1 MEEPCVIG
9 RNTDRRY
16 NEERTRKA
24 EGVRAGLQ
32 KSGSSRLVGTAVVR
46 HLPRRPPLPSRPPAR
61 LSPTPLPL
69 RARSATEIVDA
80 AFQLYR
86 RDPVTYLFIAAL
98 CYAPIL
104 VLQLLILGPAA
115 ELEEQMA
122 ALTAGYSIAILFG
135 YWISVSLMSAVI
147 IRLASEDYLGR
158 KLEPAVAVRDAVV
171 KLPTVMF
178 AYLLKY
184 ILLMIGL
191 FLFLIGLLYMLARYF
206 AVTTAIVIEDR
217 GVFTAFGR
225 SAVLSRGRKLHILG
239 TLLLAFLI
247 FMIVYF
253 AALFLASIGGSMV
266 IITVL
271 STAASIVIYPMFA
284 ITEMLLYYD
293 ARVRSEGY
301 DIEMMAEGL

>member
-1 MEEPCVIG
+1 V
-9 RNTDRRY
+9 
-16 NEERTRKA
+16 
-24 EGVRAGLQ
+24 
-32 KSGSSRLVGTAVVR
+32 
-46 HLPRRPPLPSRPPAR
+46 
-61 LSPTPLPL
+61 SPTPLPL

-86 RDPVTYLFIAAL
+86 RDAITYLFVAAL

-104 VLQLLILGPAA
+104 VLQLLVLGPAS
-115 ELEEQMA
+115 ELEEQMSR
-122 ALTAGYSIAILFG
+122 LTAGYSVALLFG

-158 KLEPAVAVRDAVV
+158 KLEPVVAVRDAVV

-184 ILLMIGL
+184 ILLFIGI

-206 AVTTAIVIEDR
+206 AVTPAIVIEGR
-217 GVFTAFGR
+217 GVFTSFGR
-225 SAVLSRGRKLHILG
+225 SAVLSRGRKLHVLG

-247 FMIVYF
+247 FMVVYF
-253 AALFLASIGGSMV
+253 AALFLAGISGSMV
-266 IITVL
+266 IVTVL
-271 STAASIVIYPMFA
+271 STAASIVVYPMFA